1 MFANKVVAVA
11 LQLTNGV
18 VRWRGITPV
27 EVHPEEVVR
36 DGDLFHISV
45 LDRAVQVGRLDTA
58 LFECLVDHVGR
69 IAAAENGVEEQAVAI
84 AVGEA
89 VTLVVLVAIAERYGM
104 VDVDDDSDLGVG
116 YVGADNRHGRRA
128 RGGGDGRLVT
138 RFRSPFCLA
147 SGRRSSGPRRRRRP
161 VRCELPSVG
170 RGRRRRGRRHRCSG
184 RIYLRWGVRA
194 RRLRSLTPRGSP
206 SGIARRAG

>member
-11 LQLTNGV
+11 LQLVNGV
-18 VRWRGITPV
+18 VRRRGITPV

-69 IAAAENGVEEQAVAI
+69 IATAENGVEEQAVAI

-89 VTLVVLVAIAERYGM
+89 VAFVVLVAVAERYGV
-104 VDVDDDSDLGVG
+104 VDVDDDSDLGIG
-116 YVGADNRHGRRA
+116 YVGADNRHGRAVREEEVM
-128 RGGGDGRLVT
+128 GD
-138 RFRSPFCLA
+138 S
-147 SGRRSSGPRRRRRP
+147 
-161 VRCELPSVG
+161 
-170 RGRRRRGRRHRCSG
+170 
-184 RIYLRWGVRA
+184 
-194 RRLRSLTPRGSP
+194 
-206 SGIARRAG
+206 